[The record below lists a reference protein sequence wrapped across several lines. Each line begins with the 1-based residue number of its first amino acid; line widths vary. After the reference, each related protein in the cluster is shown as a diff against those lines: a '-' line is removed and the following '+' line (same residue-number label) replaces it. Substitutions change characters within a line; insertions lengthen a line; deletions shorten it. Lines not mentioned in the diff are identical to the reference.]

1 VFVSYLRAEEDD
13 ANVGQYWEVQEG
25 GKRQR
30 KSLEHFKVEA
40 AKPEKE
46 IVKGTGGRVL
56 SCLSTRAGPLQRACM
71 LATRSSAQNANGEC
85 AHVLLRMNPVV
96 TGTTS
101 FMCRNVQARA
111 QASCAPFILAL
122 QSHAADVASRA
133 SSHLSGTL
141 SNRAGK
147 PLKDIPAVVDL
158 IQLHTIKKADKD
170 DPLKVRVDSEEGS
183 AYFA

>member
-1 VFVSYLRAEEDD
+1 
-13 ANVGQYWEVQEG
+13 
-25 GKRQR
+25 
-30 KSLEHFKVEA
+30 
-40 AKPEKE
+40 
-46 IVKGTGGRVL
+46 
-56 SCLSTRAGPLQRACM
+56 
-71 LATRSSAQNANGEC
+71 
-85 AHVLLRMNPVV
+85 MNPVV
-96 TGTTS
+96 TCTTS
-101 FMCRNVQARA
+101 FICRNVQARA

-133 SSHLSGTL
+133 SSHLSGTS